1 MKKLRIAMLYGG
13 RSGEHEISI
22 RSARSI
28 FAVLRKTHSVFPIFI
43 DKKGFWWRSDEIS
56 ESLIVDNESLK
67 ERVFVYPGVEGSAL
81 HTLKAQLQIDIAFS
95 VLHGTFGEDG
105 IIQGL
110 LESAGIP
117 YVGAGVAASAAGMDK
132 VIMKALF
139 AQNQLPVAPYV
150 WFYRNRWKESAAEC
164 IRLIEKALSYP
175 VFAKPANL
183 GSSVGITKAHNRE
196 ELGEALKDAARYDS
210 KLIIEQGI
218 DAREIECSVLG
229 NEVAEA
235 SLPGEIVPKRE
246 FYDYVAKYMEDST
259 ELHIPAK
266 LSPDQIRTVQNLSVR
281 AFHAIGCSGMGRV
294 DLFLERGTE
303 KFYVNEINTI
313 PGFTNIS
320 MYPKLWEVSG
330 LSFSELLDRL
340 LELGLQRHHE
350 IASNE
355 TSFGLIENP

>member
-1 MKKLRIAMLYGG
+1 MKKLRIAMLFGG

-28 FAVLRKTHSVFPIFI
+28 HAVLRKTHSVFPIFI
-43 DKKGFWWRSDEIS
+43 DKKGLWWRTEETS
-56 ESLIVDNESLK
+56 ESLVFDKDHLK
-67 ERVFVYPGVEGSAL
+67 ERIFIYPGIEGSAL
-81 HTLKAQLQIDIAFS
+81 HTLKAQLQIDIAFPI
-95 VLHGTFGEDG
+95 LHGTFGEDG
-105 IIQGL
+105 IVQGL

-139 AQNQLPVAPYV
+139 TQNDLPVAPYV
-150 WFYRNRWKESAAEC
+150 WFYRNRWKESPAEC
-164 IRLIEKALSYP
+164 IRQIEQVLKYP
-175 VFAKPANL
+175 VFVKPANL
-183 GSSVGITKAHNRE
+183 RSSVGITKAHKRE

-210 KLIIEQGI
+210 KLIMKQGI
-218 DAREIECSVLG
+218 HAREIECSVLG

-235 SLPGEIVPKRE
+235 SVPGEIFPKRE
-246 FYDYVAKYMEDST
+246 FYDYVAKYIEDST

-266 LSPDQIRTVQNLSVR
+266 LSKDQVRSVQTLSIR

-294 DLFLERGTE
+294 DLFLEHGTG
-303 KFYVNEINTI
+303 KFYLNEINTI

-330 LSFSELLDRL
+330 LSFSALLDRL

>member
-1 MKKLRIAMLYGG
+1 MKKLRIALLFGG

-28 FAVLRKTHSVFPIFI
+28 HAVLRKTHTVFPIFI
-43 DKKGFWWRSDEIS
+43 DKKGFWWRTDELS
-56 ESLIVDNESLK
+56 ETLVFHKDHLK
-67 ERVFVYPGVEGSAL
+67 ERIFIYPGIEGSSL
-81 HTLKAQLQIDIAFS
+81 YTSKAQIQIDIAFPI
-95 VLHGTFGEDG
+95 LHGTFGEDG

-139 AQNQLPVAPYV
+139 AQNDLPVAPYV
-150 WFYRNRWKESAAEC
+150 WFYRNRWKDSAAEC
-164 IRLIEKALSYP
+164 IRQIEQNLKYP
-175 VFAKPANL
+175 VFVKPANL
-183 GSSVGITKAHNRE
+183 GSSVGISKAHKRE

-218 DAREIECSVLG
+218 HAREIECSVLG

-235 SLPGEIVPKRE
+235 SQPGEIVPKRE
-246 FYDYVAKYMEDST
+246 FYDYVAKYVEDST
-259 ELHIPAK
+259 ELHLPAK
-266 LSPDQIRTVQNLSVR
+266 LSRDQIRTVQTLSIR

-294 DLFLERGTE
+294 DLFLEHDTGN
-303 KFYVNEINTI
+303 FYLNEINTI

-320 MYPKLWEVSG
+320 MYPKLWEITG
-330 LSFSELLDRL
+330 LAFPALLDRL
-340 LELGLQRHHE
+340 LELGLQRFND